1 MYVLSTPLD
10 IYNYQNSLAGPQ
22 SFSVVSPNPAIVF
35 PKMINVV
42 LNDPLANFIN
52 YTTVSPAIAGTFV
65 FKLNNNSGATLTE
78 TSTYNVLGK
87 FTIFCTFTP
96 TNTVTYETTSATYS
110 VTVGDNDAP
119 NNYFNIP
126 VTDPTN
132 LLVNGNFE
140 YIPSTYPPGTQTSN
154 QPSATATNIPGW
166 RFWTIHTSGYSRFI
180 NDVSI
185 SGLSYPFP
193 YGPKCAVVRGGIILQ
208 MVYLNAGTYTFS
220 AYFGVI
226 PRQLINSYTRIT
238 IDGKIIG
245 SLNGS
250 QKTTTDWEYYSVN
263 FTVSAT
269 KSYEFMIG
277 GSGSPSWYVQK
288 MSIVP
293 TSPNPVYLK
302 FSKIDTQ
309 IFNGSFETE
318 IKTANSKSIVPLT
331 NWSTERSTVWV
342 LNSFTSYAAIP
353 LPYPSGNQCIAI
365 ETAGKISQTFTYTA
379 SNLNYLSF
387 YICGDASTNPIT
399 FKLNDITICTIM
411 LFSPFGGTWQKCIY
425 PNLTTV
431 AGTNTLTIEGTNY
444 VARGL
449 VGIDNVI
456 LGQVNRAT
464 PTVTFPTPSPIVYG
478 TDLSFVLVATSSIPG
493 SFKYYIDV
501 NYSTQVYT
509 DTKLI
514 PNMYSIYAIYT
525 PADQVNYTQAFAAV
539 DLSVNKVIPSLQYAT
554 PAPISFGTLLESSL
568 TATTNIL
575 GKIDYYSDAA
585 LTTQVNTLTVLNPG
599 TYTIY
604 AKLTPTDLVVYS
616 PLTTSATLVVNS
628 TGSFVPTMTYP
639 SLSSITYGTNL
650 TNKLNASV
658 LPNIPGSIRYYTDAS
673 FNTEVTTYTV
683 LLPGLYTI
691 YARFVPTDPNQ
702 SSQVSKSVSLFV
714 NNLSIETRKLV
725 LNTRDISSSTL
736 ADDYFNTTVTT
747 SAGTV
752 ENNRYTHTWN
762 TNIRSVMGDD
772 FYNRYS
778 KFSIQLKEFVN
789 DGLFTTTQD
798 ASQNLSLYWE
808 VYNECKLSGIQ
819 FDPLPYEN
827 GSSSNAATMG
837 LLTRQFPASNPCY
850 HNLVNGN
857 GSTYTFS
864 KTTDTVPVK
873 IDLPNLF
880 DDGYF
885 APATNAILFGH
896 LTFVFEIR
904 GVLI

>member
-1 MYVLSTPLD
+1 
-10 IYNYQNSLAGPQ
+10 
-22 SFSVVSPNPAIVF
+22 
-35 PKMINVV
+35 MINVV
-42 LNDPLANFIN
+42 LNDPLASFIN

-65 FKLNNNSGATLTE
+65 FKLNNSSGAILTE
-78 TSTYNVLGK
+78 TSTYNVVGK

-110 VTVGDNDAP
+110 VTVEDNDAP

-140 YIPSTYPPGTQTSN
+140 YIPSIYPPGTWTSN
-154 QPSATATNIPGW
+154 QPSATVSNIPGW
-166 RFWTIHTSGYSRFI
+166 RFSTTHTSSYSAFI
-180 NDVSI
+180 NDLSI
-185 SGLSYPFP
+185 SNLSYPFP
-193 YGPKCAVVRGGIILQ
+193 YGPKCAQLRGGNIYQ

-220 AYFGVI
+220 AYFGVV
-226 PRQLINSYTRIT
+226 PRQLINSYTRIY
-238 IDGKIIG
+238 IDGKVIG
-245 SLNGS
+245 AINGS

-269 KSYEFMIG
+269 KLYQVQLG
-277 GSGSPSWYVQK
+277 GAGSPSWYVQK
-288 MSIVP
+288 ISIVP

-302 FSKIDTQ
+302 FSKIDSQ

-342 LNSFTSYAAIP
+342 LNNFTSYGAIP
-353 LPYPSGNQCIAI
+353 LPYPSGNQCVAI

-399 FKLNDITICTIM
+399 FKLNDISICTITP
-411 LFSPFGGTWQKCIY
+411 FSAFGGTWQKCIY
-425 PNLTTV
+425 PNLVTV
-431 AGTNTLTIEGTNY
+431 AGSNTLTIEGTNH

-464 PTVTFPTPSPIVYG
+464 PTLTFPTPSPIVYG
-478 TDLSFVLVATSSIPG
+478 TDLSFVLVASCVTPG

-501 NYSTQVYT
+501 NYSSQVYT
-509 DTKLI
+509 DTKLV
-514 PNMYSIYAIYT
+514 PKMYSIYAIYT
-525 PADQVNYTQAFAAV
+525 PTDQINYTQAFATV

-554 PAPISFGTLLESSL
+554 PPPISYGTLLASSL
-568 TATTNIL
+568 TATTNVL

-585 LTTQVNTLTVLNPG
+585 LTTQVNRLTVLNPG

-604 AKLTPTDLVVYS
+604 AKLNPTDLVVYT
-616 PLTTSATLVVNS
+616 PLTTSASLVVNS
-628 TGSFVPTMTYP
+628 SGSFVPTMTYP

-650 TNKLNASV
+650 ANKLNASV

-673 FNTEVTTYTV
+673 FNNEVTTYTV

-691 YARFVPTDPNQ
+691 YARFVPTDSSQ

-725 LNTRDISSSTL
+725 LNTRDISSSTV
-736 ADDYFNTTVTT
+736 ADNYFNTTVTT

-762 TNIRSVMGDD
+762 INIRSIMGDE

-778 KFSIQLKEFVN
+778 KFSIKLKEFVN

-827 GSSSNAATMG
+827 GATSNSATMG
-837 LLTRQFPASNPCY
+837 LLTRRFPASNPCY